1 MKLETHGCQSI
12 GSANEKLSASKIQDL
27 PITFSWIGLII
38 LPLLQKP
45 SQRKLEPWFVVG
57 SLSHLKLYFIYKSP
71 PNPTLMIRFPVNIVM
86 GKKSIKPFGEQF
98 LDFQTTEMTAIWS
111 LIPIWYRIFLKKQ
124 INFSLTEM

>member
-1 MKLETHGCQSI
+1 MKLEMHGCQNI
-12 GSANEKLSASKIQDL
+12 GSANEKLSASKIRDF
-27 PITFSWIGLII
+27 PFTFSWIGLII

-57 SLSHLKLYFIYKSP
+57 SLSHLKFYFIYKSP

-98 LDFQTTEMTAIWS
+98 LDLQTTEMTAIWS
-111 LIPIWYRIFLKKQ
+111 LIPVCYRIFLKQ
-124 INFSLTEM
+124 ITFSLTEM